1 MRDRQNGKENETY
14 EIEGSDVEANIV
26 LVNILED
33 LSTV

>member
-1 MRDRQNGKENETY
+1 MRGRQNGKENERY
-14 EIEGSDVEANIV
+14 ETEGSDVETNVV